1 MCHLPPPDTSSL
13 VDARDCSSGWKE
25 RTTNKPASFT
35 ETLKKY
41 IKHVTLTAKVPAAP
55 GGSRTASLGSSLQ
68 CQTAALLQ
76 PFPNPPQAS
85 RLPSP
90 LSSEIQRKGENKPPL
105 LTSRGGGKRRL
116 GGLSPCRRPPS
127 PPPCPC
133 PLCQCGKMREAAG
146 GCGRLRE
153 AAGSCGR
160 LREAAGSAVLASA
173 ALAGARG
180 SCRADFQQRGSAPAL
195 PAEQTPHSR
204 THFFPQGGPGSCS
217 ASTIPCLQLC
227 GAFPLRDTRGSRT
240 EPAGSSAPAPAAAR
254 SAVRHRL
261 HFPTCG
267 QKPSFFTK
275 TLLPHSFHFYFIYSP
290 CNCLWKVKTNW
301 R

>member
-13 VDARDCSSGWKE
+13 VDARDCSWGWKE

-41 IKHVTLTAKVPAAP
+41 IKHITLTAKVPAAP

-85 RLPSP
+85 PLPSP

-133 PLCQCGKMREAAG
+133 PLCLCGRLREAAG

-160 LREAAGSAVLASA
+160 LRAALSLPQLRCQGRGEAAEQIFSSEALRRHCLRSRLLAA
-173 ALAGARG
+173 ART
-180 SCRADFQQRGSAPAL
+180 SSHREVQAPAL
-195 PAEQTPHSR
+195 PPPSLAFSCVEHSLSGTPAA
-204 THFFPQGGPGSCS
+204 PGRS
-217 ASTIPCLQLC
+217 
-227 GAFPLRDTRGSRT
+227 LR
-240 EPAGSSAPAPAAAR
+240 AAAR
-254 SAVRHRL
+254 PPPPLRGAR
-261 HFPTCG
+261 
-267 QKPSFFTK
+267 
-275 TLLPHSFHFYFIYSP
+275 
-290 CNCLWKVKTNW
+290 
-301 R
+301 